1 MNITTPDK
9 DNIDAI
15 SNLNRKWLLNS
26 PTKKSK
32 ENLEDP
38 KKTPKNPQKI
48 HNKINLE
55 KLPETLS
62 DLPKLKY
69 QAKKIEMKSSI
80 ATDNTK

>member
-1 MNITTPDK
+1 MAIEQPDQK
-9 DNIDAI
+9 IK
-15 SNLNRKWLLNS
+15 RK
-26 PTKKSK
+26 PGR
-32 ENLEDP
+32 P
-38 KKTPKNPQKI
+38 QKTPKNPQKI